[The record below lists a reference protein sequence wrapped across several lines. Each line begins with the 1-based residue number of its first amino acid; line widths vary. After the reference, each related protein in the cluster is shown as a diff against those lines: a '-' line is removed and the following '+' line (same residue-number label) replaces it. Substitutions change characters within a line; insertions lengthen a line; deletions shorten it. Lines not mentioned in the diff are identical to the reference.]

1 MQVEQ
6 DSTAFP
12 KVLVSV
18 EQRQSFYSS
27 HNGQQ
32 STRRSFERL
41 STLNHLYGM
50 VEIERLGHRMVGWI
64 LYGNLGHRVLEHRDE
79 LGPRIARD
87 EMK

>member
-1 MQVEQ
+1 
-6 DSTAFP
+6 
-12 KVLVSV
+12 
-18 EQRQSFYSS
+18 
-27 HNGQQ
+27 
-32 STRRSFERL
+32 
-41 STLNHLYGM
+41 M